1 MLRAP
6 ILILS
11 SRVPVGFRVELS
23 GFADGFAFGSCVSC
37 GDGQR
42 TAALPAQGR
51 DLPDSQSLG
60 GDEILRGTGA
70 AFDDHPGNCT
80 SVRPRLTKKKGGYY
94 DGAMQIEK
102 GIDKLVKTVR
112 VMILDKPGFFGKVAT
127 AIGAAGGN
135 IGDIKLVEYGL
146 EYNTRDITIF
156 VDGDAQLQGV
166 LEELGKVEGVI
177 ISDIIDPVLEMHRGG
192 KISVKSRI
200 AIDSISTIRK
210 VYTPGVAKVC
220 KLIQRK
226 PELAYK
232 YTVITN
238 TVAIV
243 TNGTAILGL
252 GDIGAVAGMPVM
264 EGKAALF
271 DALVG
276 INGIP
281 ILIQSKDTEEI
292 IRTVASIA
300 PTFGAIKLEDIK
312 APECFEIEDRLGE
325 MLDIPVMHDDQHG
338 TAVVVL
344 AALLNASRYVG
355 MQVKNDTVGMVGLG
369 AAGMGIS
376 KLLMAFGV
384 RKMLGADINPGAQA
398 IFAKEGGKSATLPEV
413 MASSD
418 IVICTTGVQGLIKKE
433 MIRKGQVIL
442 ALSNPRPETLPEEAR
457 AAGASFAA
465 DGRGVNTGGGSPGG
479 SGGALTAGARKTN
492 TRRKS
497 AAAKV
502 ISSCASAGELVPSIL
517 DRGMHAKVAEAVER
531 AAFETGVARPRTEEI
546 EET

>member
-1 MLRAP
+1 
-6 ILILS
+6 
-11 SRVPVGFRVELS
+11 
-23 GFADGFAFGSCVSC
+23 
-37 GDGQR
+37 
-42 TAALPAQGR
+42 
-51 DLPDSQSLG
+51 
-60 GDEILRGTGA
+60 
-70 AFDDHPGNCT
+70 
-80 SVRPRLTKKKGGYY
+80 
-94 DGAMQIEK
+94 MQIEK

-135 IGDIKLVEYGL
+135 IGDIRLVEYGL

-156 VDGDAQLQGV
+156 VDGDAQLQGI

-192 KISVKSRI
+192 KIAVKSRI

-226 PELAYK
+226 PELAYD
-232 YTVITN
+232 YTVIPN

-300 PTFGAIKLEDIK
+300 PTFGAIKIEDIK

-344 AALLNASRYVG
+344 AALLNASKYVG

-369 AAGMGIS
+369 AAGIGIS

-384 RKMLGADINPGAQA
+384 RKMLGADINPGALE
-398 IFAKEGGKSATLPEV
+398 IFAKAGGKPVTLPEI
-413 MASSD
+413 MASAD
-418 IVICTTGVQGLIKKE
+418 IVICTTGVPGLIKKE

-442 ALSNPRPETLPEEAR
+442 ALSNPKPEISPEDAR

-465 DGRGVNTGGGSPGG
+465 DGRGVNNALAFPGVFR
-479 SGGALTAGARKTN
+479 GALNARARKIN
-492 TRRKS
+492 NRMKI

-517 DRGMHAKVAEAVER
+517 DLAMHAKVAEAVER

>member
-1 MLRAP
+1 
-6 ILILS
+6 
-11 SRVPVGFRVELS
+11 
-23 GFADGFAFGSCVSC
+23 
-37 GDGQR
+37 
-42 TAALPAQGR
+42 
-51 DLPDSQSLG
+51 
-60 GDEILRGTGA
+60 
-70 AFDDHPGNCT
+70 
-80 SVRPRLTKKKGGYY
+80 LTKKKSAAY

-102 GIDKLVKTVR
+102 GIDKLVKTIR

-127 AIGAAGGN
+127 AIGVAGGN
-135 IGDIKLVEYGL
+135 IGDIKLVGYGL
-146 EYNTRDITIF
+146 EYNTRDITIL
-156 VDGDAQLQGV
+156 VDDDAQLQRV

-200 AIDSISTIRK
+200 PLDSISTIRK
-210 VYTPGVAKVC
+210 IYTPGVAKVC
-220 KLIQRK
+220 KLIQRN
-226 PELAYK
+226 PDLAYN
-232 YTVITN
+232 YTVIPN

-312 APECFEIEDRLGE
+312 APECFEIEDRLTE
-325 MLDIPVMHDDQHG
+325 MLDIPVLHDDQHG

-344 AALLNASRYVG
+344 AALLNASKYVG
-355 MQVKNDTVGMVGLG
+355 MQVKNETVGMVGLG

-376 KLLMAFGV
+376 KLLMAYGV
-384 RKMLGADINPGAQA
+384 RKMLGADINPGAKE
-398 IFAKEGGKSATLPEV
+398 IFAKEGGKPVTLEEV
-413 MASSD
+413 MALSD
-418 IVICTTGVQGLIKKE
+418 IVICTTGVAGLIKKE
-433 MIRKGQVIL
+433 TIRKGQVIL
-442 ALSNPRPETLPEEAR
+442 ALSNPRSEISPEDAR

-465 DGRGVNTGGGSPGG
+465 DGRGVNNALAFPGVFR
-479 SGGALTAGARKTN
+479 GALNARARKIN
-492 TRRKS
+492 NRMKI

-502 ISSCASAGELVPSIL
+502 ISASASAGELVPSIL
-517 DRGMHAKVAEAVER
+517 DLEMRAKVAEAVER